1 MELRLFRS
9 FVVLAEELHFG
20 RAAARLNLTQPPLS
34 KQIAQL
40 EEAVG
45 ARLFERNR
53 RGVALT
59 PAGHAM
65 IGPARRVLEQASLAA
80 ESARQAA
87 RGESGRVRIAFNASV
102 LFMGADRLVAEL
114 DRRMPTVRSSWEE
127 MGTVEQV
134 EALREHRI
142 DLGFA
147 QAPQNLLGLSSQV
160 VARIPLVAA
169 LPLKHRLA
177 GAQEVPLRELR
188 DDDFAVTPRE
198 IGPGFFDLVLS
209 ACVAAG
215 FSPRIRHHPRHL
227 MTTLS
232 LVATGS
238 AVALVP
244 QTLSRS
250 SVPGVAFRP
259 LTGRRMAA
267 IYSAIWNPE
276 NRPPVLAQLLEVLGL
291 AATPEPTT
299 PRGRRTK
306 T

>member
-9 FVVLAEELHFG
+9 FVILAEELHFG

-40 EEAVG
+40 EDAVG

-53 RGVALT
+53 RGVTLT
-59 PAGHAM
+59 PAGLAM

-102 LFMGADRLVAEL
+102 LFMGANRLVAEL

-134 EALREHRI
+134 EALRQHRI
-142 DLGFA
+142 DIGFA
-147 QAPQNLLGLSSQV
+147 QAPQNLQGLSSQV

-169 LPLKHRLA
+169 LPLRHPLA
-177 GAQEVPLRELR
+177 RAPKLALRELH
-188 DDDFAVTPRE
+188 DEDFALTPRE
-198 IGPGFFDLVLS
+198 IGPGFYDLILS

-215 FSPRIRHHPRHL
+215 FSPKIRHQPRHL
-227 MTTLS
+227 MTALS
-232 LVATGS
+232 LVATGG
-238 AVALVP
+238 AVTLVP
-244 QTLSRS
+244 QTMSRA

-259 LTGRRMAA
+259 LSGKRMAA
-267 IYSAIWNPE
+267 SYSAIWNPD
-276 NRPPVLAQLLEVLGL
+276 NRPPVLQQLLDVLGL
-291 AATPEPTT
+291 VATRDALALGGEQP
-299 PRGRRTK
+299 
-306 T
+306 